1 MRKVRN
7 VVALLLLVL
16 GAGLLASADQIT
28 FSFVSQAGNLTT
40 VIASSAGLTAGPALN
55 VLVTDSTTGVSSP
68 LSGLVNMST
77 GPSSSFTVLPTV
89 VVSSFTA
96 GGSDSVSIVNA
107 ITLAPIL
114 TGTTN
119 DNSTMVATYPGGTG
133 AFLAGFHVTF
143 VDPSVLAAFGLKTV
157 DPRGSLSLTF
167 GQDVLTGKSIAGV
180 AGGGSITV
188 TATPTPEPASLGLL
202 GGGILVLALASRLY
216 RPKGKRGT

>member
-1 MRKVRN
+1 MRKTRN
-7 VVALLLLVL
+7 VVALFLLAL
-16 GAGLLASADQIT
+16 GAGLTAFADQIT

-40 VIASSAGLTAGPALN
+40 VVASSAGLTAGPALN
-55 VLVTDSTTGVSSP
+55 VLVTDSTTGVSDP

-77 GPSSSFTVLPTV
+77 GPASSFTVLPTV
-89 VVSSFTA
+89 VVSAFTA
-96 GGSDSVSIVNA
+96 GGSNSVSIVNP

-114 TGTTN
+114 SGTTN

-143 VDPSVLAAFGLKTV
+143 VDPSILAAFGLKTV

-167 GQDVLTGKSIAGV
+167 GQDVLTGGKTINGV

-202 GGGILVLALASRLY
+202 GGGMLVLALASRLY
-216 RPKGKRGT
+216 RPGGKRT